1 MAQHIAKLAGRLV
14 AAKYYLKELEQ
25 VAMDWIQDQFSGCAA
40 DHWQCVAREATRTA
54 TTSGIGPNSVLY
66 RALRDM
72 LLAYPATGVK
82 AAILRC
88 KPVNLPWNP
97 KMTVETIQSTVV
109 EYYEAYDRAAG
120 LTRGGADIT
129 LVVPEQDWPTRLTE
143 MQAHFPPWA
152 TALVTNF
159 PDRFTSMSACW
170 NALVSEA
177 SRQAD
182 GRKMGT
188 GGRLLQLADSQV
200 TAGDLDCTNEALA
213 YFPCEWDAD
222 FDGGSIFEPGRDG
235 GSIFALQ
242 SRILGCW
249 RCGDDDHHHRTCPH
263 PASQAEKDGLPVN
276 KWAKTPV
283 ARLRPSVAPQRA
295 LGGAPPRM
303 PMPPPSVDQVADVDT
318 RLRMDRQDAL
328 LEQILAR
335 LNTTSQL
342 STTSSALLGP
352 ANFAV
357 NGAATTIAQMVAA
370 VPPPSTMPPLIL
382 GGAQPIGYV
391 YVGTNQGLSIWG
403 QTDIVAVS
411 IMDEGASGNAV
422 GM

>member
-1 MAQHIAKLAGRLV
+1 MAQHISKMAGRLI
-14 AAKYYLKELEQ
+14 AAKYYLKEVEQ
-25 VAMDWIQDQFSGCAA
+25 VAMDWIQDQFSCCAA
-40 DHWQCVAREATRTA
+40 DHWQRVAREAARTA

-66 RALRDM
+66 QALRDI

-82 AAILRC
+82 AAILSR
-88 KPVNLPWNP
+88 KAVDLPWNP
-97 KMTVETIQSTVV
+97 KMTVETIQSTGV
-109 EYYEAYDRAAG
+109 EYYEVYDRAAA

-152 TALVTNF
+152 TVIVTNF

-177 SRQAD
+177 WRQAA

-242 SRILGCW
+242 TRIPVCW
-249 RCGDDDHHHRTCPH
+249 RYGDDDHHHRNCPH
-263 PASQAEKDGLPVN
+263 PA
-276 KWAKTPV
+276 
-283 ARLRPSVAPQRA
+283 
-295 LGGAPPRM
+295 
-303 PMPPPSVDQVADVDT
+303 
-318 RLRMDRQDAL
+318 
-328 LEQILAR
+328 
-335 LNTTSQL
+335 
-342 STTSSALLGP
+342 
-352 ANFAV
+352 
-357 NGAATTIAQMVAA
+357 
-370 VPPPSTMPPLIL
+370 
-382 GGAQPIGYV
+382 
-391 YVGTNQGLSIWG
+391 
-403 QTDIVAVS
+403 
-411 IMDEGASGNAV
+411 
-422 GM
+422 